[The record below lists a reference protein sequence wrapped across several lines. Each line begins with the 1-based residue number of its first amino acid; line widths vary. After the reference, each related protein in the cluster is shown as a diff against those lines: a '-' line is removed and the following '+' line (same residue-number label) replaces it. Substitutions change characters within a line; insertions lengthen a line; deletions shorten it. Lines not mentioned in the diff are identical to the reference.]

1 MEAVLET
8 ELVERNHFK
17 VRDQAGMVLN
27 VVEYQILTR
36 VVIDSSIRTTKGGMV
51 YRLADGRDVLL
62 LSETTFQVTGS
73 DNIVTK
79 V

>member
-51 YRLADGRDVLL
+51 YRLADGRDVQL

-73 DNIVTK
+73 DNIVTN
-79 V
+79 